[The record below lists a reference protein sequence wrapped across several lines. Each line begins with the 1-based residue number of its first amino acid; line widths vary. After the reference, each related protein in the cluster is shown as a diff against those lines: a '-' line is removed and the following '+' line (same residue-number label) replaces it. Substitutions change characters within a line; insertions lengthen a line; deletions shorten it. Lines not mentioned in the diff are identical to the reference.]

1 MKKSWILLMLRISE
15 VKDAIIVRKLILAC
29 LLLIFILSGC
39 VTKDAYHYYCKGLD
53 YGREGED
60 DAAIEQYKMAINAEQ
75 NAEPNHPADKFDWA
89 ENSHFQI
96 AIIDLKKGQCKDAV
110 SYFQKAKKAPNDH
123 NSRLLAQCYDELNQ
137 YNNAVLYYQKIIA
150 RGYGDTHTF
159 RRLAQSYN
167 KLNQYNNAIK
177 AGTRAI
183 ELDFSNDY
191 AHFELAYAFFKT
203 KQYKNAVKAYKKAI
217 ELDPENPDY
226 YSRWGAL
233 LGNSGDYA
241 GAAEQY
247 KKAVSLEP
255 NNLKYRSGVYLA
267 YYEQGRYDDALDAV
281 DKIVPLMSFAGIGAD
296 LQIVENYPVVTTAFD
311 LSPAKKAG
319 IKAGDKII
327 KVDGKTIKGWKLNDV
342 ISDIKGQEGTSVVF
356 LIERKDT
363 KKTLEIAVIREN
375 IIQEEASPVFG
386 IRSLILR
393 YIGQKKESI
402 KDAKQAYSLDSSG
415 KWAQVALGAAYLDQG
430 QYDEAVKL
438 LSQVKKSTHARILE
452 ATAYAKKG
460 DFKKT
465 INIYF
470 SISEEKLSQK
480 NAPLWTDRAAL
491 LKALKPFVA
500 SKKESASALKAQ
512 GRHKEALKELSE
524 ALKVA
529 DDSELQDIQE
539 TLFSMI
545 RRNPLLSEVPED
557 ARKYALRSEFLIK
570 EGNFEQA
577 ATELKKAIQ
586 IAPYA
591 PQLYFNSALNN
602 AELKKYPE
610 AIRSMKIYLKAA
622 PDAPNSRAAKDKII
636 EWEFMMEKGK

>member
-1 MKKSWILLMLRISE
+1 
-15 VKDAIIVRKLILAC
+15 
-29 LLLIFILSGC
+29 
-39 VTKDAYHYYCKGLD
+39 
-53 YGREGED
+53 
-60 DAAIEQYKMAINAEQ
+60 MAIKAEQ
-75 NAEPNHPADKFDWA
+75 NAKPNHPADKYDWA
-89 ENSHFQI
+89 ENSYFQI
-96 AIIDLKKGQCKDAV
+96 AIIDLKKGHCKDAV
-110 SYFQKAKKAPNDH
+110 SYFQKAKKAPNTH

-150 RGYGDTHTF
+150 RGYGNTHTF

-217 ELDPENPDY
+217 ELNPENPTY

-233 LGNSGDYA
+233 LGNSGDTA
-241 GAAEQY
+241 GAVEQY
-247 KKAVSLEP
+247 EKAVSLRP
-255 NNLKYRSGVYLA
+255 DNGTYFLNLAAS
-267 YYEQGRYDDALDAV
+267 YYTQGRYNDALDAV
-281 DKIVPLMSFAGIGAD
+281 DKTVPLMSFVGIGAD
-296 LQIVENYPVVTTAFD
+296 LQIVENYPVVTTVFD
-311 LSPAKKAG
+311 PSPAKKAG
-319 IKAGDKII
+319 IKTGDKII

-342 ISDIKGQEGTSVVF
+342 ISNIKGQEGTSVVF

-363 KKTLEIAVIREN
+363 KKPLEIVVIREN
-375 IIQEEASPVFG
+375 IIQKEASSA
-386 IRSLILR
+386 ISLRSLTLR
-393 YIGQKKESI
+393 YIGEKQKSL

-452 ATAYAKKG
+452 ATAYAKKS

-465 INIYF
+465 INIYS
-470 SISEEKLSQK
+470 SISEAKLSQK

-500 SKKESASALKAQ
+500 SKKESARAMKAQ

-524 ALKVA
+524 AIKVA
-529 DDSELQDIQE
+529 DDTELQDIQE

-545 RRNPLLSEVPED
+545 RKNPLLSEMPED
-557 ARKYALRSEFLIK
+557 ARKYALRSEVMVE
-570 EGNFEQA
+570 EGSFEQA

-591 PQLYFNSALNN
+591 ARLYYNCALIN

-610 AIRSMKIYLKAA
+610 AIRHMKIYLKAA
-622 PDAPNSRAAKDKII
+622 PDAPDARAAKDEIFK
-636 EWEFMMEKGK
+636 WEFKMEKRK